1 MSSSAPKRRLDVRQ
15 QTPHTG
21 SGRRAASRRRR
32 RSFRPTPAIAGAFAL
47 VAAGIG
53 SSVAS
58 SHTDRDVLSANYQTI
73 SANYTGSEGDAGAGA
88 TVDVS
93 RDFDRELLE
102 KQAREQ
108 VAQRA
113 VALKNLAAKT
123 QERADQLKKNQWVL
137 PVTGY
142 RLSARF
148 GARSSLWSS
157 GVHTGLDMAG
167 PSGSTIVSVAAGV
180 VKSAGF
186 DGSFG
191 NRTIITLQDGTEVW
205 YAHQSRIAVSPG
217 DKVDPGQTIGYT
229 GSTGNSTGPHLH
241 IEIRPDGG
249 DPVDPIPVLQQ
260 HGINP

>member
-15 QTPHTG
+15 QTPQRG
-21 SGRRAASRRRR
+21 SGRRAATRRR

-73 SANYTGSEGDAGAGA
+73 SANYTGGEGDAGAGT

-93 RDFDRELLE
+93 RDFDRDLLE
-102 KQAREQ
+102 KQAKEQ
-108 VAQRA
+108 VAQRT

-148 GARSSLWSS
+148 GASSSLWSS
-157 GVHTGLDMAG
+157 GRHTGLDMSG
-167 PSGSTIVSVAAGV
+167 PSGSTIVSVAAGTV
-180 VKSAGF
+180 TDVGYE
-186 DGSFG
+186 GSWG

-205 YAHQSRIAVSPG
+205 YCHQSRFAVSPG
-217 DKVDPGQTIGYT
+217 DKVDPGQVIGYT
-229 GSTGNSTGPHLH
+229 GSTGNVTGPHLH
-241 IEIRPDGG
+241 IEIRPGGG

>member
-15 QTPHTG
+15 QTPQRS
-21 SGRRAASRRRR
+21 SGRRAATRRGR

-47 VAAGIG
+47 VVAGIG

-73 SANYTGSEGDAGAGA
+73 SANYTGGEGDAGAGA

-93 RDFDRELLE
+93 RDFDRDLLE
-102 KQAREQ
+102 KQAKAQ

-113 VALKNLAAKT
+113 VALRNLAAKT
-123 QERADQLKKNQWVL
+123 QERANQLKKNQWVL

-148 GARSSLWSS
+148 GAQSSLWSS
-157 GVHTGLDMAG
+157 GMHTGLDMSG
-167 PSGSTIVSVAAGV
+167 PSGSTIVSVASGT
-180 VKSAGF
+180 VKSVGYE
-186 DGSFG
+186 GSYG
-191 NRTIITLQDGTEVW
+191 NRIIVTLQDGTEVW
-205 YAHQSRIAVSPG
+205 YCHLSRFAVSAG
-217 DKVDPGQTIGYT
+217 EKVDPGQVIGYT
-229 GSTGNSTGPHLH
+229 GSTGNTTGPHLH
-241 IEIRPDGG
+241 IEIHPGGG

-260 HGINP
+260 HGVNP

>member
-15 QTPHTG
+15 QTPQRAN
-21 SGRRAASRRRR
+21 GRRAATRRRR

-73 SANYTGSEGDAGAGA
+73 SANYTGGEGDAGAGA

-93 RDFDRELLE
+93 RDFDRDLLE
-102 KQAREQ
+102 KQAKAQ

-148 GARSSLWSS
+148 GASSSLWSS
-157 GVHTGLDMAG
+157 GMHTGLDMSG

-180 VKSAGF
+180 VKSAGYS
-186 DGSFG
+186 GAYG
-191 NRTIITLQDGTEVW
+191 NRTVVTLQDGTDIW
-205 YAHQSRIAVSPG
+205 YCHQSRIVVSPG
-217 DKVDPGQTIGYT
+217 DKVDPGQVIGYT
-229 GSTGNSTGPHLH
+229 GSTGNVTGPHLH
-241 IEIRPDGG
+241 IEIHPGGG
-249 DPVDPIPVLQQ
+249 DAVDPIPVLQQ